1 MNNALSKITFRGKT
15 ILVTGCAGFIGWK
28 VSQLLLEMNKHVI
41 GVDNINNYYDPAL
54 KQWRLKTLKTY
65 PDFSFYKVD
74 ISDYK
79 KLKKI
84 FLENKIDAV
93 INLAARAG
101 VRASVE
107 DPWVYLDT
115 NTKGTLNLLECCKDH
130 KVKKFVLA
138 STSSLYASLDMP
150 FKETSKTDTPLA
162 PYSATKKGAEALC
175 HAYHYLYGID
185 ITVLRYF
192 TVYGPAG
199 RPDMSIFKF
208 VKNMDAGKPIPLFGD
223 GTQTRDFTYIDD
235 IADGTIRALKPVG
248 YEIINLGSDH
258 PVKLNYVIGLLEK
271 HLGKKAKIKRF
282 KLHPAD
288 VTATWANIDKA
299 EKMLG
304 WKPRMSLEQ
313 GVENTVR
320 WFLENKK
327 FLTSL
332 KWKD

>member
-1 MNNALSKITFRGKT
+1 MNHELSKKIFRGKT

-28 VSQLLLEMNKHVI
+28 VSQLLLEMNKYVI
-41 GVDNINNYYDPAL
+41 GVDNINDYYDPAL
-54 KQWRLKTLKTY
+54 KHWRLKILKTY

-74 ISDYK
+74 ISDHK

-107 DPWVYLDT
+107 NPWVYLDT
-115 NTKGTLNLLECCKDH
+115 NTKGTLNLLECCKDQ
-130 KVKKFVLA
+130 KVKKFILA

-288 VTATWANIDKA
+288 VTATWAHIDKA
-299 EKMLG
+299 KKMLG
-304 WKPRMSLEQ
+304 WKPKMSLEQ